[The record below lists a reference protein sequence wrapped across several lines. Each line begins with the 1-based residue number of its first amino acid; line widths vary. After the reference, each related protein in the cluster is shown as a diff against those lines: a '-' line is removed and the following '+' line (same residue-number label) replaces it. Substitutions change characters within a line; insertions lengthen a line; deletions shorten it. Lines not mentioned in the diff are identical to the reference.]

1 MKFQTNLLRMR
12 TVYDKP
18 VRYYL
23 QKDDKEEILLNNSIG
38 KQIKIKYLE
47 KINCINCGASTN
59 KSFHQGYCYS
69 CFTSIPQTDAGI
81 IHPEKDQSHL
91 GISRDMEW
99 AKENTLIDHFVYL
112 AITGNIKVGVTR
124 YNQVPTRWI
133 DQGAISAIK
142 IARTPNRYLAG
153 LIEVELKSKVSDK
166 TNWRNMLK
174 SSSHQLDLKSEKKNI
189 IPFISKELAKYITV
203 DDFITEII
211 YPFKDSLSD
220 YNQVNLDNSKEFF
233 GKLIGIKGQYLI
245 LSNGGV
251 LNVRKHNGYLV
262 EIEID

>member
-1 MKFQTNLLRMR
+1 MKFKTNLLRMR
-12 TVYDKP
+12 TVFDKP

-23 QKDDKEEILLNNSIG
+23 KKDDKEEILLNNNLG
-38 KQIKIKYLE
+38 KKIKIRYLE
-47 KINCINCGASTN
+47 KINCINCGAETN

-112 AITGNIKVGVTR
+112 AITGNLKVGVTR

-142 IARTPNRYLAG
+142 LARTPNRYLAG
-153 LIEVELKSKVSDK
+153 IIEVALKSSVSDK

-174 SSSHQLDLKSEKKNI
+174 SSSHQLDLISEKNSI
-189 IPFISKELAKYITV
+189 TQYIPDELKKFITV
-203 DDFITEII
+203 DNYITEIV
-211 YPFKDSLSD
+211 YPYKNSLSD
-220 YNQVNLDNSKEFF
+220 FSQINFDNTNDFE
-233 GKLIGIKGQYLI
+233 GILEGIKGQYLI

-251 LNVRKHNGYLV
+251 LNVRKHNGYQV
-262 EIEID
+262 EIDLD

>member
-1 MKFQTNLLRMR
+1 MR

-23 QKDDKEEILLNNSIG
+23 RKDKNEEVLLNSFIG
-38 KQIKIKYLE
+38 KQVQIRYLE
-47 KINCINCGASTN
+47 KINCINCGAETN

-69 CFTSIPQTDAGI
+69 CFTSLPQTDVGI

-99 AKENTLIDHFVYL
+99 AKENILIDHFVYL
-112 AITGNIKVGVTR
+112 AITGNLKVGVTR

-142 IARTPNRYLAG
+142 LAKTPNRYLAG
-153 LIEVELKSKVSDK
+153 LIEVELKSKISDK

-174 SSSHQLDLKSEKKNI
+174 SSSHQLDLKNEKRN
-189 IPFISKELAKYITV
+189 ISKYISNELKQYITV
-203 DDFITEII
+203 DNFITEII
-211 YPFKDSLSD
+211 YPYKNSLPD
-220 YNQVNLDNSKEFF
+220 YSQINLDNKNEFS
-233 GKLIGIKGQYLI
+233 GILEGIKGQYLI

-251 LNVRKHNGYLV
+251 LNVRKHNGFLV
-262 EIEID
+262 EIELD